1 MADGRSK
8 NGAKKGENRGQGRK
22 PKDEEQKVIEKLHP
36 LNPKVFTALNAAIT
50 KGDRWAV
57 ELWFKY
63 VVGMPRQSVDH
74 TTNGDSITDI
84 PLINWVSNKDKGIN
98 FMDNFDIDE

>member
-1 MADGRSK
+1 MPAGGKRE
-8 NGAKKGENRGQGRK
+8 GAGRK

-36 LNPKVFTALNAAIT
+36 LNPKVFTALNIAIEN
-50 KGDRWAV
+50 GERWAV

-84 PLINWVSNKDKGIN
+84 PLINWVSNKGKGID